1 MKSHIQLALVT
12 LMLAFK
18 RFHHHLFLPLLI
30 LFICMEKGEPK
41 PLTHYPTHWA
51 TDPNRAQIIYL
62 ILQPARG
69 HLPIVSV
76 LAKCNGLV
84 QSPGGKGMNTVF
96 RRKAEQRYE
105 FRGWIYKRAKSN
117 EFISNAHESRGRVC
131 AVQSHDSQFT
141 SQTVPCAPSKATPPL
156 NSPRTMAIHHQGAEV
171 RLGGGRTATQATSGR
186 EKHPLQLRFLRNPH
200 QPRMGK
206 YPHSQTGLLLT
217 LSSKISYGKE
227 EDVVGHLNPSGKA
240 QERSLP
246 WRPKEETG
254 LVPEKMQPQAGKPV
268 KSTHTNT
275 HATPWWESKGEKI
288 SRWNIPMNCEFP

>member
-1 MKSHIQLALVT
+1 M
-12 LMLAFK
+12 
-18 RFHHHLFLPLLI
+18 
-30 LFICMEKGEPK
+30 
-41 PLTHYPTHWA
+41 
-51 TDPNRAQIIYL
+51 
-62 ILQPARG
+62 
-69 HLPIVSV
+69 
-76 LAKCNGLV
+76 
-84 QSPGGKGMNTVF
+84 
-96 RRKAEQRYE
+96 
-105 FRGWIYKRAKSN
+105 
-117 EFISNAHESRGRVC
+117 C

-141 SQTVPCAPSKATPPL
+141 SQTIPCAPSKATPPL

-217 LSSKISYGKE
+217 LSSKISYRKE
-227 EDVVGHLNPSGKA
+227 EDVVGHLNPSGNS

-275 HATPWWESKGEKI
+275 HATP
-288 SRWNIPMNCEFP
+288 